1 MNTTSIMG
9 HMVSQPITNDK
20 HAPIAATWIRTTRR
34 PSLSANLPIDTDASA
49 EDISTYM
56 ELVQGMRNKDELN
69 SLRKALHGWNAKIL
83 YISEE
88 ISVKAMFF
96 VEQHY
101 LNHSIQLADALIG
114 ATAIAYGLPILTGND
129 KHYKILNDLQLRK
142 FRP

>member
-1 MNTTSIMG
+1 
-9 HMVSQPITNDK
+9 MV
-20 HAPIAATWIRTTRR
+20 
-34 PSLSANLPIDTDASA
+34 IDTDVIIWYMKGNQKAYKTIENSKNFF
-49 EDISTYM
+49 ISVVTYM
-56 ELVQGMRNKDELN
+56 ELVQGMRNKKELN
-69 SLRKALHGWNAKIL
+69 NLRKALHDWNSTIL

-114 ATAIAYGLPILTGND
+114 ATAVAYGLPILTSND
-129 KHYKILNDLQLRK
+129 KHYKILKDIQIKK